1 MTINYSAQRLVVV
14 CTMPCSG
21 QGGRCE
27 LRLADMV
34 CFLLSIP
41 FIGVVV
47 CVAQARAEGAAAS
60 TISEMVTVNP
70 DMEIVFAI
78 SMGAAALAIAAAM
91 WLLFLAITKAHADAG
106 KFYLIFLLLTIL
118 MIFGCGALARFTLR
132 SDAGAHV
139 IYAAIAFVSQWIMLC
154 ILVVM
159 GHNAQSEKWSCVYI
173 MSAIFCFL
181 AFVCLVLFG
190 TNVTSKAF
198 YFEFALLISMYVSTC
213 CLACVPWN
221 IETEQKDIKGAQSG
235 GDVRGTESDTD
246 VLSIT
251 DEREVTRFN
260 SCDGYS

>member
-1 MTINYSAQRLVVV
+1 
-14 CTMPCSG
+14 
-21 QGGRCE
+21 
-27 LRLADMV
+27 MV

-41 FIGVVV
+41 FVGVVV

-91 WLLFLAITKAHADAG
+91 WLLFLAITKAHAGAG

-159 GHNAQSEKWSCVYI
+159 GYNALDGRKSQVYDF
-173 MSAIFCFL
+173 SAFFCFL
-181 AFVCLVLFG
+181 ALVCLVLFG
-190 TNVTSKAF
+190 INVTSKAF

-213 CLACVPWN
+213 CLACVSWDM
-221 IETEQKDIKGAQSG
+221 ETQQEGNRLQVNK
-235 GDVRGTESDTD
+235 TD

-251 DEREVTRFN
+251 YERESTRFN
-260 SCDGYS
+260 SCDAYS

>member
-1 MTINYSAQRLVVV
+1 
-14 CTMPCSG
+14 MPCSG

-41 FIGVVV
+41 FVGVVV

-91 WLLFLAITKAHADAG
+91 WLLFLAITKAHAGAG

-159 GHNAQSEKWSCVYI
+159 GHNAQGETTSGVYI
-173 MSAIFCFL
+173 LSAVFCFL

-190 TNVTSKAF
+190 INATSKAF

-221 IETEQKDIKGAQSG
+221 IKTAQGAAEGAESSQNVRLTETNK
-235 GDVRGTESDTD
+235 D

-251 DEREVTRFN
+251 YERKSTRFN
-260 SCDGYS
+260 ACDNTYL

>member
-1 MTINYSAQRLVVV
+1 MLGFYHLIHMLQQMQQMSLNIVSKLLV
-14 CTMPCSG
+14 T
-21 QGGRCE
+21 
-27 LRLADMV
+27 
-34 CFLLSIP
+34 
-41 FIGVVV
+41 
-47 CVAQARAEGAAAS
+47 
-60 TISEMVTVNP
+60 
-70 DMEIVFAI
+70 
-78 SMGAAALAIAAAM
+78 AM
-91 WLLFLAITKAHADAG
+91 WLLFLAIAKAYAGAG

-159 GHNAQSEKWSCVYI
+159 GHNAQGEKWSCVYI
-173 MSAIFCFL
+173 VSAIFCFL

-221 IETEQKDIKGAQSG
+221 IETEQKYGETARSKTGVQKI
-235 GDVRGTESDTD
+235 GTHED

-251 DEREVTRFN
+251 YERELTRFN
-260 SCDGYS
+260 SCDAYS

>member
-1 MTINYSAQRLVVV
+1 
-14 CTMPCSG
+14 
-21 QGGRCE
+21 
-27 LRLADMV
+27 MV

-41 FIGVVV
+41 FVGVVV

-91 WLLFLAITKAHADAG
+91 WLLFLAITKAHAGAG

-159 GHNAQSEKWSCVYI
+159 GHNAQGETTSGVYI
-173 MSAIFCFL
+173 LSAVFCFL

-190 TNVTSKAF
+190 INATSKAF

-221 IETEQKDIKGAQSG
+221 IKTAQGAAEGAESSQNVRLTETNK
-235 GDVRGTESDTD
+235 D

-251 DEREVTRFN
+251 YERKSTRFN
-260 SCDGYS
+260 ACDNTYL

>member
-1 MTINYSAQRLVVV
+1 
-14 CTMPCSG
+14 
-21 QGGRCE
+21 
-27 LRLADMV
+27 MV

-41 FIGVVV
+41 FVGVVV

-91 WLLFLAITKAHADAG
+91 WLLFLAITKAHAGAG

-159 GHNAQSEKWSCVYI
+159 GYKAQGETKSGVYI
-173 MSAIFCFL
+173 WSAVFCFL

-190 TNVTSKAF
+190 INATSKAF
-198 YFEFALLISMYVSTC
+198 YFEFALLISMYISTC

-221 IETEQKDIKGAQSG
+221 TETAQGAAEGAESSQN
-235 GDVRGTESDTD
+235 VRLTETNKD

-251 DEREVTRFN
+251 YERKMTRFN
-260 SCDGYS
+260 SCDDTYL